1 MAASFQTASE
11 SLKHK
16 DLEDRI
22 DRTWPVLLEGQQCVF
37 SAWTQVRTGRSAAML
52 LWLTAC
58 FARGGQ
64 YHLAREHAD
73 KFEYGQQ
80 VARLS
85 MASRLLTE
93 MANESSRQAQP
104 ADLIACYQE
113 AFETIDKA
121 SHAASHANDNVYMER
136 VPSFETLPTVA
147 PKSIVKPMPGA
158 IRASNVRCWLAV
170 RTQG

>member
-1 MAASFQTASE
+1 
-11 SLKHK
+11 
-16 DLEDRI
+16 
-22 DRTWPVLLEGQQCVF
+22 
-37 SAWTQVRTGRSAAML
+37 ML

-121 SHAASHANDNVYMER
+121 SHAAHHAYEHDLSLRQACLDLGYVNEVEFDR
-136 VPSFETLPTVA
+136 
-147 PKSIVKPMPGA
+147 IVDPAKMVHPG
-158 IRASNVRCWLAV
+158 L
-170 RTQG
+170 